1 MNFGVLHSMDFA
13 RGRMEEFLCLQ
24 EGKGTVKADSPLEE
38 CRKVPYKPEEL
49 SLSHVSLLAVF
60 KYCLDYWFT
69 KESQKPVSFH
79 TVSLLNNRTN
89 SNIFKSPRCKY
100 SHIYWHPGKLGVQK
114 EVQWSYVW
122 VICPHCWLLKERQCT
137 KLCSNSCFYF

>member
-49 SLSHVSLLAVF
+49 SLSHVSLLAVIPSVALG
-60 KYCLDYWFT
+60 CT
-69 KESQKPVSFH
+69 H
-79 TVSLLNNRTN
+79 TISIKA
-89 SNIFKSPRCKY
+89 SK
-100 SHIYWHPGKLGVQK
+100 KLT
-114 EVQWSYVW
+114 S
-122 VICPHCWLLKERQCT
+122 
-137 KLCSNSCFYF
+137 KLIIN